1 MTIGP
6 NNKPAETN
14 RENLVDASR
23 REALIKHLEAA
34 IYSTEIWQKA
44 LDVLCKRIA
53 SREVSDKMLL
63 RIVVS
68 LSKSNSFV
76 S

>member
-23 REALIKHLEAA
+23 QEALIKHLEAA
-34 IYSTEIWQKA
+34 IYSAEIWQKA
-44 LDVLCKRIA
+44 VDVLYKRIA

-63 RIVVS
+63 RIVAS